1 MVHAPVNRL
10 APLQQPNLPEG
21 KVNKADVVILLSGST
36 QQDSSSSSEIAAGFT
51 KARQE
56 VCARLRRAS
65 TGNSIYNEATK

>member
-1 MVHAPVNRL
+1 MVRAPVNRL

-21 KVNKADVVILLSGST
+21 KVNMADVVMFLSGST

-51 KARQE
+51 KAKQE

-65 TGNSIYNEATK
+65 AGISIYNVATK